1 MSRIPLVLAAGLIAC
16 GSPEPP
22 AAAAAKPPAAAPPAA
37 AAAAPASAPAGAN
50 GDAVTVRTRDGAD
63 VVMVTKRGDG
73 AIEVSFS
80 EGGQKTT
87 LQGVSKDG
95 VKRKY
100 SSGGTVLFEVKGDDD
115 GFKLR
120 TPAGGL
126 LYKIKFYD
134 DKVKV
139 SDNEEN
145 ANPFELKTREGN
157 RIKVMAPGDKEM
169 GDVRSNTVEDAAGKK
184 LFEVTGRP
192 GSAGYGVL
200 LLDRMP
206 AAQRFIVFA
215 ELVSRGK

>member
-16 GSPEPP
+16 GSP
-22 AAAAAKPPAAAPPAA
+22 AQPPAAAPANSQAAAPA
-37 AAAAPASAPAGAN
+37 AAAAPASAPASAG
-50 GDAVTVRTRDGAD
+50 GDTVTVRTHEGAD
-63 VVMVTKRGDG
+63 VASVTKRGDG
-73 AIEVSFS
+73 AIELSFT

-100 SSGGTVLFEVKGDDD
+100 SSGGTVLFEVKGDAD

-126 LYKIKFYD
+126 LYKIKFYE

-145 ANPFELKTREGN
+145 TNPFELKTREGD

-169 GDVRSNTVEDAAGKK
+169 GDVRSTTVEDAGGKK
-184 LFEVTGRP
+184 LFEVSGRP

-200 LLDRMP
+200 LLEGMP
-206 AAQRFIVFA
+206 PTQRFIVFA